1 MSTND
6 LSRGEREP
14 SAIYEVTRSESRL
27 RPAISPRAFEGR
39 GKRRNSVDLPQ
50 AAAPA
55 PARDEAGDTHPQ
67 DAFTLSPAQLQQIV
81 SEAVRAALDTAPAAL
96 ATHQLAPSVPQ
107 DSAPAAATV
116 HANPAALPAV
126 GQVPARLDS
135 AAALFPVP
143 ASAASRPVASLR
155 LPPFST
161 EETELWLSQVE
172 CALGVAGIT
181 DDLTRYQV
189 LVVNL
194 PTEVAVQVR
203 DVISSP
209 APSYASLTAALRE
222 RLAQSRAS
230 RLEALLRHQQLGDQR
245 PSELL
250 RRMQGEPAMAGVLP
264 ADNGLLRTLYKQ
276 RLPQSARAA
285 FSLLPENIPLPEL
298 AAAADRFMEANTPA
312 LSVSTVQQ
320 APQPPNQSA
329 LDQLTASLLK
339 ERFARPAAI
348 IFAHIEK
355 LLKLGSKDEKELKMI
370 QDELR

>member
-1 MSTND
+1 MSTN
-6 LSRGEREP
+6 GETTGNGAP
-14 SAIYEVTRSESRL
+14 PVSATG
-27 RPAISPRAFEGR
+27 PAT
-39 GKRRNSVDLPQ
+39 
-50 AAAPA
+50 AAIP
-55 PARDEAGDTHPQ
+55 P
-67 DAFTLSPAQLQQIV
+67 
-81 SEAVRAALDTAPAAL
+81 
-96 ATHQLAPSVPQ
+96 
-107 DSAPAAATV
+107 
-116 HANPAALPAV
+116 
-126 GQVPARLDS
+126 
-135 AAALFPVP
+135 P

-209 APSYASLTAALRE
+209 APSYATLTAALRE

-250 RRMQGEPAMAGVLP
+250 RRMQGELAMAGVLP

-285 FSLLPENIPLPEL
+285 LSLLPEDIPLPEL

-312 LSVSTVQQ
+312 LSVSAVHQ

-329 LDQLTASLLK
+329 LDQLTASVAALT
-339 ERFARPAAI
+339 AAI
-348 IFAHIEK
+348 GQMQTDVTS
-355 LLKLGSKDEKELKMI
+355 LRQGNYGQ
-370 QDELR
+370 QDQQHRYRGRSNSRHSRARSPSQRRGQQQQLNQLCFYHHRFGAAARKCSEPCSWTPAQQENGQA

>member
-1 MSTND
+1 MT
-6 LSRGEREP
+6 
-14 SAIYEVTRSESRL
+14 
-27 RPAISPRAFEGR
+27 PA
-39 GKRRNSVDLPQ
+39 L
-50 AAAPA
+50 
-55 PARDEAGDTHPQ
+55 
-67 DAFTLSPAQLQQIV
+67 
-81 SEAVRAALDTAPAAL
+81 
-96 ATHQLAPSVPQ
+96 
-107 DSAPAAATV
+107 
-116 HANPAALPAV
+116 
-126 GQVPARLDS
+126 
-135 AAALFPVP
+135 

-209 APSYASLTAALRE
+209 APSYATLTAALRE

-230 RLEALLRHQQLGDQR
+230 RLEALLRHQQLGDHR

-250 RRMQGEPAMAGVLP
+250 RRMQGELAMAGVLP

-285 FSLLPENIPLPEL
+285 LSLLPEDIPLPEL

-312 LSVSTVQQ
+312 LSVSAVHQ

-329 LDQLTASLLK
+329 LDQLTASVAALT
-339 ERFARPAAI
+339 AAI
-348 IFAHIEK
+348 GQMQTDLTSLRQGNYGQQDQQRRYRAHISHSFSRTLKGKGIEGAANMSYMWLFAKMQQVSPIPGLGECFGNFSRTLKGKGIEGAANMSYMWLFAKMQQVSSIPGLGECFGK
-355 LLKLGSKDEKELKMI
+355 LCILAMSTECIIHLDLSHLNLAVAGSD
-370 QDELR
+370 DDADG